1 VVFSYKY
8 YYIRYI
14 SFIKNFNKYIIINKQ
29 YRIGYY
35 YEKKVKQI
43 LEKDGYLVWRS
54 PASKSP
60 IDIIAINDKGYV
72 KLIQVKRKRYNLNKL
87 YLNRE
92 EFLKIYELAKK
103 FENVDNVDVE
113 IWAFLGNRLE
123 KYNKKDILNI
133 KT

>member
-1 VVFSYKY
+1 MS
-8 YYIRYI
+8 
-14 SFIKNFNKYIIINKQ
+14 KQ
-29 YRIGYY
+29 YKIGYY

-43 LEKDGYLVWRS
+43 LEKDGFLVWRS

-87 YLNRE
+87 YFNRE
-92 EFLKIYELAKK
+92 EFLKIHELAKR

-113 IWAFLGNRLE
+113 IWAFLGNNLK

-133 KT
+133 SI

>member
-1 VVFSYKY
+1 M
-8 YYIRYI
+8 
-14 SFIKNFNKYIIINKQ
+14 NKQ
-29 YRIGYY
+29 YKIGYY
-35 YEKKVKQI
+35 YERKVKQI

-60 IDIIAINDKGYV
+60 IDIIAIDDKGHV
-72 KLIQVKRKRYNLNKL
+72 KLIQVKRKKYSLNKL

-92 EFLKIYELAKK
+92 DFLKIYELAKK
-103 FENVDNVDVE
+103 FENVNNVDVE

-133 KT
+133 NI

>member
-1 VVFSYKY
+1 MNNQYK
-8 YYIRYI
+8 R
-14 SFIKNFNKYIIINKQ
+14 
-29 YRIGYY
+29 GYY

-113 IWAFLGNRLE
+113 IWAFLGNKLE

-133 KT
+133 GI

>member
-1 VVFSYKY
+1 MNNHYK
-8 YYIRYI
+8 
-14 SFIKNFNKYIIINKQ
+14 
-29 YRIGYY
+29 IGYY
-35 YEKKVKQI
+35 YERKVKQI

-60 IDIIAINDKGYV
+60 IDIIAINDKGYI

-103 FENVDNVDVE
+103 FENTNNIDVE
-113 IWAFLGNRLE
+113 IWAFLGNKLKR
-123 KYNKKDILNI
+123 YNKKDILAML
-133 KT
+133 

>member
-1 VVFSYKY
+1 MS
-8 YYIRYI
+8 
-14 SFIKNFNKYIIINKQ
+14 KQ
-29 YRIGYY
+29 YKIGYY

-60 IDIIAINDKGYV
+60 IDIIAINDKGHV

-87 YLNRE
+87 YLNRD
-92 EFLKIYELAKK
+92 EFLKIYELAKR
-103 FENVDNVDVE
+103 FENTDNVDVE

-123 KYNKKDILNI
+123 KYNKKDILAML
-133 KT
+133 

>member
-1 VVFSYKY
+1 MS
-8 YYIRYI
+8 
-14 SFIKNFNKYIIINKQ
+14 KQ

-72 KLIQVKRKRYNLNKL
+72 RLIQVKRKRYNLNKL

-103 FENVDNVDVE
+103 FENTDNVDVE

-123 KYNKKDILNI
+123 KYNKKDILAML
-133 KT
+133 

>member
-1 VVFSYKY
+1 M
-8 YYIRYI
+8 
-14 SFIKNFNKYIIINKQ
+14 NKF
-29 YRIGYY
+29 YRKGYY
-35 YEKKVKQI
+35 YERKVKQI

-60 IDIIAINDKGYV
+60 IDIIAINDEGYV

-113 IWAFLGNRLE
+113 IWAFLGNKLE
-123 KYNKKDILNI
+123 RYNKKDIL
-133 KT
+133 TML

>member
-1 VVFSYKY
+1 MSNHYK
-8 YYIRYI
+8 
-14 SFIKNFNKYIIINKQ
+14 
-29 YRIGYY
+29 IGYY
-35 YEKKVKQI
+35 YERKVKQI

-113 IWAFLGNRLE
+113 IWAFLGNKLE
-123 KYNKKDILNI
+123 RYNKKDILAML
-133 KT
+133 

>member
-1 VVFSYKY
+1 MS
-8 YYIRYI
+8 
-14 SFIKNFNKYIIINKQ
+14 KQ
-29 YRIGYY
+29 YKIGYY

-87 YLNRE
+87 YLNRD
-92 EFLKIYELAKK
+92 EFLKIYELAKR
-103 FENVDNVDVE
+103 FENTDNVDVE

-123 KYNKKDILNI
+123 KYNKKDILAML
-133 KT
+133 

>member
-1 VVFSYKY
+1 MS
-8 YYIRYI
+8 
-14 SFIKNFNKYIIINKQ
+14 KQ
-29 YRIGYY
+29 YKIGYY

-103 FENVDNVDVE
+103 FENTDNVDVE

-123 KYNKKDILNI
+123 KYNKKDILGML
-133 KT
+133 

>member
-1 VVFSYKY
+1 M
-8 YYIRYI
+8 
-14 SFIKNFNKYIIINKQ
+14 NKLYQK
-29 YRIGYY
+29 GYY
-35 YEKKVKQI
+35 YERKVKQI

-60 IDIIAINDKGYV
+60 IDIIAINDKGYI

-103 FENVDNVDVE
+103 FENTNNVDIE
-113 IWAFLGNRLE
+113 IWAFLGNKLE
-123 KYNKKDILNI
+123 KYNKKDIL
-133 KT
+133 TMLLF

>member
-1 VVFSYKY
+1 M
-8 YYIRYI
+8 
-14 SFIKNFNKYIIINKQ
+14 NKQ
-29 YRIGYY
+29 YIKGYY
-35 YEKKVKQI
+35 YERKVKQI
-43 LEKDGYLVWRS
+43 LEEDGYLVWRS

-72 KLIQVKRKRYNLNKL
+72 RLIQVKRKRYNLNKL

-103 FENVDNVDVE
+103 FENVNNVDVE
-113 IWAFLGNRLE
+113 IWAFLGNKLE

-133 KT
+133 MI

>member
-1 VVFSYKY
+1 M
-8 YYIRYI
+8 
-14 SFIKNFNKYIIINKQ
+14 NKQ
-29 YRIGYY
+29 YKKGYY
-35 YEKKVKQI
+35 YERKVKQI

-72 KLIQVKRKRYNLNKL
+72 RLIQVKRKRYNLNKL

-103 FENVDNVDVE
+103 FENTNNVDVE

-123 KYNKKDILNI
+123 KYNKKDILAML
-133 KT
+133 

>member
-1 VVFSYKY
+1 M
-8 YYIRYI
+8 
-14 SFIKNFNKYIIINKQ
+14 NKQ
-29 YRIGYY
+29 YKIGYY

-113 IWAFLGNRLE
+113 IWAFLGNKLE

>member
-1 VVFSYKY
+1 MNNQYK
-8 YYIRYI
+8 
-14 SFIKNFNKYIIINKQ
+14 
-29 YRIGYY
+29 IGYY
-35 YEKKVKQI
+35 YERRVKQI

-60 IDIIAINDKGYV
+60 IDIIAINDKGHV

-113 IWAFLGNRLE
+113 IWAFLGNKLE
-123 KYNKKDILNI
+123 KYNKKDILAML
-133 KT
+133 

>member
-1 VVFSYKY
+1 M
-8 YYIRYI
+8 
-14 SFIKNFNKYIIINKQ
+14 NKQ
-29 YRIGYY
+29 YKRGYY
-35 YEKKVKQI
+35 YERKVKQI

-60 IDIIAINDKGYV
+60 IDIIAINNKGYV
-72 KLIQVKRKRYNLNKL
+72 KLIQVKRKSYNLNKL

-113 IWAFLGNRLE
+113 IWAFLGNKLE
-123 KYNKKDILNI
+123 KYNKRDILNI
-133 KT
+133 SI

>member
-1 VVFSYKY
+1 VVSSYRY

-14 SFIKNFNKYIIINKQ
+14 SFIKNLIEYIIMNKQ
-29 YRIGYY
+29 YKIGYY

-123 KYNKKDILNI
+123 KYNKKDILAML
-133 KT
+133 